1 MKKIIQIT
9 LKQIQEK
16 TTQIVLVG
24 LFIPFAMLS
33 NLYLMITVITRI

>member
-16 TTQIVLVG
+16 TTQIVLIG
-24 LFIPFAMLS
+24 LIMAFVMIS
-33 NLYLMITVITRI
+33 SLYLLYTAFSSI

>member
-16 TTQIVLVG
+16 TTQIVLIALIMV
-24 LFIPFAMLS
+24 FVMIS
-33 NLYLMITVITRI
+33 SLYLLYTVFRSI

>member
-16 TTQIVLVG
+16 TTQIVLIG
-24 LFIPFAMLS
+24 LIMDFVMIS
-33 NLYLMITVITRI
+33 SLYLLYTAFSSI